1 VNNLLHGI
9 VGEYSHGQIIF
20 CPGHKT
26 FDMVRIAIFE
36 SGPDVYPEYWSSPP
50 TGRGFPAGKDPNM

>member
-1 VNNLLHGI
+1 VQGRIKQYDSETRGRVNNLLHGI

-36 SGPDVYPEYWSSPP
+36 SGPDVYPEY
-50 TGRGFPAGKDPNM
+50 

>member
-36 SGPDVYPEYWSSPP
+36 SGPDVYPEY
-50 TGRGFPAGKDPNM
+50 